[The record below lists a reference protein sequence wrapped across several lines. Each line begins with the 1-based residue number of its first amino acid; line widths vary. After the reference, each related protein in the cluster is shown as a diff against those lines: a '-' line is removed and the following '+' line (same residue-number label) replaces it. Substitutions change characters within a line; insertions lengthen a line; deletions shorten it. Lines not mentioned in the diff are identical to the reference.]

1 MIRRRYGRE
10 LSTAIALASL
20 LVAVGVIAPQFY
32 SARNL
37 LQILINNT
45 SVLIV
50 AIGMTMVILVGQ
62 IDISVGSQ
70 FAIASVV
77 TGLAAQAGAPIF
89 IAGMAGMLAG
99 TVMGLLNAA
108 LVAGAG
114 IPSIVVTLATMVA
127 FRDALRWTTEGR
139 WVQNLPPPFQWA
151 GFGQAG
157 GEVLNLLIT
166 AVLFVAA
173 AWGLGN
179 LPAGRALY
187 ATGSDT
193 EAARLAG
200 IRPAQVVFSVFVLM
214 GLLTGLAAALNAIRF
229 SEIQSNVGVG
239 VELKTIAAVVV
250 GGASITG
257 GRATLLGT
265 LLGVLLL
272 GIIGPALTFAG
283 INAFWEKAIQGLII
297 LAAVVAD
304 ARGKARARVVQNR

>member
-1 MIRRRYGRE
+1 MTRRYGRE
-10 LSTAIALASL
+10 ISTAIALAAVL
-20 LVAVGVIAPQFY
+20 AAVAVAAPQFY
-32 SARNL
+32 GARNL
-37 LQILINNT
+37 QQILINNT
-45 SVLIV
+45 PVLIV

-70 FAIASVV
+70 FAIASVMA
-77 TGLAAQAGAPIF
+77 GLAAQTGAPILVAGLAGM
-89 IAGMAGMLAG
+89 IAGAA
-99 TVMGLLNAA
+99 MGVLNAA
-108 LVAGAG
+108 LIAGAG

-127 FRDALRWTTEGR
+127 LRDALRWTTEGR
-139 WVQNLPPPFQWA
+139 WVQNLPPAFQWA
-151 GFGQAG
+151 GFGQTS
-157 GEVLNLLIT
+157 GEILIMLTT
-166 AVLFVAA
+166 AVLFLAVAWA
-173 AWGLGN
+173 LGN
-179 LPAGRALY
+179 LPAGRTLY
-187 ATGSDT
+187 ATGSDA

-200 IRPAQVVFSVFVLM
+200 IRPARVVFSVFVLM

-229 SEIQSNVGVG
+229 SEVQSNAGAG

-257 GRATLLGT
+257 GRATLMGT

-304 ARGKARARVVQNR
+304 ARGKARARVVPNR